1 LINEIAY
8 AQPDAGNRRIQSVTQ
23 SVIVCALVMYA
34 LFAPH
39 SIAVTQACYL
49 IGLAAWGVELFTAR
63 KFQPKRTAVD
73 VIIFSFFA
81 CCVISAFLS
90 YEFLVSLKGL
100 KSPAFFFA
108 FYFVSHNIKTMRFAK
123 FLAFALI
130 ASCLINVVYSA
141 GQIAVG
147 RGLRIDSIQPDGAF
161 DKEGL
166 EPGDVIVE
174 ADGEKVRTMVDLLRV
189 ADANRGR
196 VQIKFQRNEAI
207 GETTVSRKAIR
218 KSDAEGV
225 ARLGITTSPGRS
237 FRISGFYSHY
247 ETYAEVLQ
255 LIAALAVGLFIASPK
270 KKSLEALF
278 LGVSILL
285 ITATLILTSTR
296 AALVGLATAVL
307 IMSFASFNRRVFA
320 LAFLAILL
328 LAPLAFVAIK
338 QVRGNNIFNP
348 QEDSTQYRLEVW
360 SEAMSLIKDHPLA
373 GIGKGSEGSN
383 RLREKYELYNG
394 GKLPPGHFHSTPIQI
409 ATWWGLPALGFYMAL
424 MAIFFFKMWKSSQL
438 FRAKMDWNAWGIVLG
453 GLGALVAFNVSSL
466 GHFNF
471 GDGEV
476 VMLFWLLT
484 GLVFAVQRLATR
496 DVFAGQ
502 SNNNIGPSSIED
514 SHKNQPLELEAIVES
529 NVRVAAVTQN
539 LKSQ

>member
-1 LINEIAY
+1 MINEIAY

-49 IGLAAWGVELFTAR
+49 IGLAAWGVELFCAR
-63 KFQPKRTAVD
+63 KFRPKRVPID
-73 VIIFSFFA
+73 FVIFGFFA
-81 CCVISAFLS
+81 CCVISSFLS

-108 FYFVSHNIKTMRFAK
+108 FYFVSHNIKTMRFAT
-123 FLAFALI
+123 FLAFALV

-147 RGLRIDSIQPDGAF
+147 RGLRIDSIQTDGAF

-166 EPGDVIVE
+166 EPGDVIIE
-174 ADGEKVRTMVDLLRV
+174 ADDEKVKTMADLLRI

-196 VQIKFQRNEAI
+196 IQIKFQRNEAI

-218 KSDAEGV
+218 KSDAEGI

-270 KKSLEALF
+270 KQSLQALF
-278 LGVSILL
+278 LGASILL

-296 AALVGLATAVL
+296 AALAGLAIAV
-307 IMSFASFNRRVFA
+307 MVMAFASFSRRIFA
-320 LAFLAILL
+320 LSLLAILL

-338 QVRGNNIFNP
+338 QTRGNNIFNP

-424 MAIFFFKMWKSSQL
+424 MAIFFIKMWRSSQR
-438 FRAKMDWNAWGIVLG
+438 FRTQKDWNAWGIVLG

-484 GLVFAVQRLATR
+484 GLVFAVRRLATGEL
-496 DVFAGQ
+496 FAE
-502 SNNNIGPSSIED
+502 STNSKFAPPAEED

-539 LKSQ
+539 LKS

>member
-8 AQPDAGNRRIQSVTQ
+8 AQPEAGNRRIQSATQ
-23 SVIVCALVMYA
+23 SVIAFALVMYV

-39 SIAVTQACYL
+39 SIAITQASYL
-49 IGLAAWGVELFTAR
+49 LGLAAWGTELFSAR
-63 KFQPKRTAVD
+63 SFRQKRTPIDLA
-73 VIIFSFFA
+73 IFGFFA
-81 CCVISAFLS
+81 CCVISSFLS
-90 YEFLVSLKGL
+90 YELLTSVKGL

-108 FYFVSHNIKTMRFAK
+108 FYFVSNNIKTMRFAK
-123 FLAFALI
+123 FLAFALV
-130 ASCLINVVYSA
+130 ASCLINVFYSA

-147 RGLRIDSIQPDGAF
+147 RGLSIDSIKTNGAF

-166 EPGDVIVE
+166 EVGDVIIE
-174 ADGEKVRTMVDLLRV
+174 ADDEKVKTMDDLSRI

-196 VQIKFQRNEAI
+196 IQIRFQRNEAT
-207 GETTVSRKAIR
+207 GETTISRRAIH
-218 KSDAEGV
+218 KSGEEGI

-237 FRISGFYSHY
+237 FRITGFYSHY

-255 LIAALAVGLFIASPK
+255 LIAALAVGMFIAYPK
-270 KKSLEALF
+270 KRSLPALF
-278 LGVSILL
+278 LAASILL
-285 ITATLILTSTR
+285 ITATLIMTSTR
-296 AALVGLATAVL
+296 AALAGLSIAVVV
-307 IMSFASFNRRVFA
+307 MAFASFSKRIFA
-320 LAFLAILL
+320 LAVLAILL
-328 LAPLAFVAIK
+328 LAPLAYVAIK
-338 QVRGNNIFNP
+338 QTRGNNIFNP

-360 SEAMSLIKDHPLA
+360 REAMSLIKDHPLT

-394 GKLPPGHFHSTPIQI
+394 GKLAPGHFHSTPIQI

-424 MAIFFFKMWKSSQL
+424 MAIFFLKMWKSSQL
-438 FRAKMDWNAWGIVLG
+438 LRARKDWQAWGIVLG

-476 VMLFWLLT
+476 VMMFWLLT
-484 GLVFAVQRLATR
+484 GLVFAVRRMAM
-496 DVFAGQ
+496 DEVFAGE
-502 SNNNIGPSSIED
+502 SNNKIVPPAIED

-539 LKSQ
+539 SKSQ